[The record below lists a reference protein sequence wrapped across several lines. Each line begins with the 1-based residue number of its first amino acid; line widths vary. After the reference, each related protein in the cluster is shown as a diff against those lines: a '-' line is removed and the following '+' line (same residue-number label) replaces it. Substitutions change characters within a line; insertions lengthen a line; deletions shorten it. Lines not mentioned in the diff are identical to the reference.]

1 MQCTMNC
8 QFINQTTKRNRN
20 EARKDK
26 LERGVNLFAI
36 EMILTIIRNRNEAR
50 KDKLERGV
58 NLFFKVLCDKHNNL

>member
-1 MQCTMNC
+1 MS
-8 QFINQTTKRNRN
+8 
-20 EARKDK
+20 KDI
-26 LERGVNLFAI
+26 LVAI